1 MVTSMRSKLAVAVGA
16 TGALAAIVTT
26 AVTPAFGSTVASP
39 APIRVAHNTGPVNL
53 QNADTT
59 LAQFQLPAGTWLI
72 TGKMWANSV
81 PGSATT
87 STVVGCHIGN
97 GAAALDSSAFNIP
110 KVGGA
115 GGDAAGL
122 NVDTAVIKL
131 HSTTTI
137 TFQCNDFG
145 SQAVAHDVFL
155 TAVG

>member
-1 MVTSMRSKLAVAVGA
+1 MTSMRNKLAVAVGV
-16 TGALAAIVTT
+16 TGALAAIVTM

-39 APIRVAHNTGPVNL
+39 APIKVAHNTGPINL
-53 QNADTT
+53 QNGDTT

-87 STVVGCHIGN
+87 NTVVGCHIGN
-97 GAAALDSSAFNIP
+97 GTTVVDGSAFNIP

-115 GGDAAGL
+115 GGDASGL
-122 NVDTAVIKL
+122 NVDTGVVKL
-131 HSTTTI
+131 SSTATI

-145 SQAVAHDVFL
+145 SQAVAHDIFL

>member
-1 MVTSMRSKLAVAVGA
+1 MVTSMRNKLAVAVGA

-39 APIRVAHNTGPVNL
+39 APIRLSRNTGPVTL
-53 QNADTT
+53 QNGDTT
-59 LAQFQLPAGTWLI
+59 LVQFQLPAGTWLI

-81 PGSATT
+81 PGSPTT
-87 STVVGCHIGN
+87 SIVVGCHIGK
-97 GAAALDSSAFNIP
+97 GATSLDASAFNVP

-115 GGDAAGL
+115 GGDGAGL
-122 NVDTAVIKL
+122 NVDNAIITL

-145 SQAVAHDVFL
+145 SQAVAHDITL
-155 TAVG
+155 SAVG